1 MRVLEFNTNIA
12 LAFYREACTDELGI
26 PFSKPATFFCYTTVV
41 CSYWLPL
48 FIMKDFLN
56 HDSQAISLDD
66 EEFDS
71 RFPAGV
77 KRSDFL
83 LFKKSTVC
91 EFKELINFDAAKRVE
106 HLAKKEI
113 TSESNFKRDFYKR
126 INDSLSSANQQI
138 AETKRALDI
147 PEALGLVIIEN
158 LIPNNLSSLTLL
170 DAADRK
176 MKNGLESVD
185 CVLCLDLKNTFV
197 DQNGSHIRPI
207 QIIIRDTERSK
218 RLSRLIEELLK
229 DFAYRK
235 NMPIYDGLNIPKAD
249 QRWVIDSEGRYKEFT
264 ATINTTFRLPKIGNI
279 SEL

>member
-106 HLAKKEI
+106 HLAKRKLPLSQTLKGIFTKE
-113 TSESNFKRDFYKR
+113 
-126 INDSLSSANQQI
+126 
-138 AETKRALDI
+138 
-147 PEALGLVIIEN
+147 
-158 LIPNNLSSLTLL
+158 
-170 DAADRK
+170 
-176 MKNGLESVD
+176 
-185 CVLCLDLKNTFV
+185 
-197 DQNGSHIRPI
+197 
-207 QIIIRDTERSK
+207 
-218 RLSRLIEELLK
+218 
-229 DFAYRK
+229 
-235 NMPIYDGLNIPKAD
+235 
-249 QRWVIDSEGRYKEFT
+249 
-264 ATINTTFRLPKIGNI
+264 
-279 SEL
+279 